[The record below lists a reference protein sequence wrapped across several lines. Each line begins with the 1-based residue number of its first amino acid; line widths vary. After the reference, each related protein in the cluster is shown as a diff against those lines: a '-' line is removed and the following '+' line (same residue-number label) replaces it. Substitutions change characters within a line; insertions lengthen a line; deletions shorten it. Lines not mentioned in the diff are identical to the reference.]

1 MLFVVACVPALA
13 ATLLYVYNHYGK
25 LTKLIISRLPTK
37 CNKKLSIGYR
47 SGGKEV
53 ARKAPQNAR
62 GYFAA
67 FWARAR
73 RSDRAPCGASRLC
86 APKSAAK
93 RAFGG
98 VIALFDSPPAPP
110 PCPLPLPRWG
120 LGRGSKRAAG
130 ARRRLRAAFS
140 ARPRARKCAALTGG
154 MAALLGGS
162 PRDLAARLP
171 PNERRSHRRA
181 ATNSSGN
188 KTAAPRAWCA

>member
-62 GYFAA
+62 GCFAA

-73 RSDRAPCGASRLC
+73 RSDRAPCGALRLC
-86 APKSAAK
+86 APKNAPTALAAK

-98 VIALFDSPPAPP
+98 VIALFYSPPPLPPAPS
-110 PCPLPLPRWG
+110 PCPVGAWGGGVSAPLA
-120 LGRGSKRAAG
+120 RAAASG
-130 ARRRLRAAFS
+130 ALF
-140 ARPRARKCAALTGG
+140 
-154 MAALLGGS
+154 
-162 PRDLAARLP
+162 PRDHARGKAP
-171 PNERRSHRRA
+171 P
-181 ATNSSGN
+181 
-188 KTAAPRAWCA
+188 